1 MKKSFLIDNT
11 ILFSTLLIFV
21 ISCQM
26 LSMGITFVF
35 PHLFY
40 IPILISAYYYPK
52 KGIYAAAGIS
62 LFYVIPVIFFFSGDI
77 IVISSALIRMLMFIV
92 IAALVSYLVEKSR
105 GDQEENEHLLEFQNR
120 IIENPRV
127 MVTVSDS
134 ENRVII
140 WNKGA
145 ENISGYPKS
154 EVLGRSDIWSRLLSD
169 YEETKKLKS
178 RIRDLISTPGSID
191 WVPLTLVRKDGEVRY
206 VVVSLQTM
214 NSKPGEAS
222 NILGIAVDITENRR
236 LEAEN
241 RTALNQ
247 IENNVS
253 KMYILN
259 DQIRNPLAIILGQI
273 EINQSTSRQ
282 IICEQVIQI
291 NDIISQ
297 LDRDSIE
304 STKIIDYLRK
314 HYGFFNE
321 EQ

>member
-1 MKKSFLIDNT
+1 MKKSLLINNT

-21 ISCQM
+21 ISLQM
-26 LSMGITFVF
+26 LSRGITFVF

-77 IVISSALIRMLMFIV
+77 IVIFSALIRMLMFIV
-92 IAALVSYLVEKSR
+92 IAALVSYLVERSL
-105 GDQEENEHLLEFQNR
+105 GNQEENEHLMEFQNR

-134 ENRVII
+134 ENQIII

-145 ENISGYPKS
+145 ENITGYPKS
-154 EVLGRSDIWSRLLSD
+154 EVLGRSDIWRQILSD
-169 YEETKKLKS
+169 NEDIEELKS
-178 RIRDLISTPGSID
+178 RIRKIKSNLGNID
-191 WVPLTLVRKDGEVRY
+191 GIPLPLVRKDGEIRY
-206 VVVSLQTM
+206 VVVSLQAM
-214 NSKPGEAS
+214 NSKQEDIS
-222 NILGIAVDITENRR
+222 KILGIAVDITENRR

-241 RTALNQ
+241 RAALNQ

-273 EINQSTSRQ
+273 EIKQSTSRQ

-314 HYGFFNE
+314 HYGSFNE